1 MSKTEDFLSKAEE
14 QEIVHAI
21 VEAEKNT
28 SGEIRL
34 HIEEHTEKS
43 PLERAQEV
51 FFELKMDE
59 TQDRNGVL
67 FYVCVSDKKFAILGD
82 KGINEAVE
90 SDFWD
95 CTKDTVIANFKEG
108 NFKKG
113 LVEGIL
119 RAGERLKKYFP
130 YQSDDTN
137 ELSNEISRS

>member
-1 MSKTEDFLSKAEE
+1 MNIEE
-14 QEIVHAI
+14 Q
-21 VEAEKNT
+21 
-28 SGEIRL
+28 
-34 HIEEHTEKS
+34 TEKS

-130 YQSDDTN
+130 FQSDDTN

>member
-28 SGEIRL
+28 SGEIRV
-34 HIEEHTEKS
+34 HIEEHSEKS
-43 PLERAQEV
+43 PLDRAQEV
-51 FFELKMDE
+51 FFELKMNE

-67 FYVCVSDKKFAILGD
+67 FYVCVSDKKFAIIGD

-95 CTKDTVIANFKEG
+95 CTKDTVIANFKER

-130 YQSDDTN
+130 YQSDDIN

>member
-14 QEIVHAI
+14 QEIVLAI

-28 SGEIRL
+28 SGEIRV

-67 FYVCVSDKKFAILGD
+67 FYICVSDKKFAIIGD

-95 CTKDTVIANFKEG
+95 CTKDIVIANFKEG

>member
-14 QEIVHAI
+14 QEIVLAI

-28 SGEIRL
+28 SGEIRV

-67 FYVCVSDKKFAILGD
+67 FYVCVSDKKFAIIGD

-130 YQSDDTN
+130 FQSDDTN